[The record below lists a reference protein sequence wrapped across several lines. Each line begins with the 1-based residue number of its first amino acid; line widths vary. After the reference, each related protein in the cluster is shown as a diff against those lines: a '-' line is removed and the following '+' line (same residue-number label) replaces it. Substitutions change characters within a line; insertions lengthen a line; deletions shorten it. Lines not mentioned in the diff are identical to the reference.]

1 MFPEKRARKKKSL
14 TDPVTLIPFP
24 NQSVRPENTA
34 PQYKAS
40 VHPEKP
46 IPQVKSEPQTLREP
60 VGNLKTQHLS
70 IKQMLNQSEENQQTS
85 GSEYRDRPKSPF
97 TLDQVKMIWKQYAF
111 KMKEEGFDTIY
122 YALTKRDPKIYN
134 ETEIHQEFD
143 NQVQVD
149 TLQANIT
156 DMLDFVREK
165 LNNWTLTLFF
175 DVNTHQE
182 ENTRL
187 LTGKDKFEALA
198 KKNANLHSFL
208 KTFNLDIDY

>member
-1 MFPEKRARKKKSL
+1 M
-14 TDPVTLIPFP
+14 
-24 NQSVRPENTA
+24 
-34 PQYKAS
+34 
-40 VHPEKP
+40 
-46 IPQVKSEPQTLREP
+46 EPQTLSQP

-70 IKQMLNQSEENQQTS
+70 IKQMLHHTEEQTQTS
-85 GSEYRDRPKSPF
+85 GQDYSDRPKTPF

-111 KMKEEGFDTIY
+111 KMKDEGFDTIY

-134 ETEIHQEFD
+134 ETEIHQDFD

-149 TLQANIT
+149 TLQGQVS

-165 LNNWTLTLFF
+165 LNNWSVNLFF
-175 DVNTHQE
+175 DVNTQQE

-187 LTGKDKFEALA
+187 LTGKDKFDALA

>member
-1 MFPEKRARKKKSL
+1 MERP
-14 TDPVTLIPFP
+14 PVQI
-24 NQSVRPENTA
+24 
-34 PQYKAS
+34 KA
-40 VHPEKP
+40 
-46 IPQVKSEPQTLREP
+46 EPQTLKQP

-70 IKQMLNQSEENQQTS
+70 IKQMLHQSEEQTQGATS
-85 GSEYRDRPKSPF
+85 DYSDRPRTPF

-134 ETEIHQEFD
+134 ENEIHQDFD

-149 TLQANIT
+149 TIQAQVS

-165 LNNWTLTLFF
+165 LNNWSVSVHF
-175 DVNTHQE
+175 DVSTQQE